1 MNSQGNDY
9 RGRSGRGNHGSGRF
23 QRGGRLGPS
32 RPPPVQDLRPFN
44 PRGSNA
50 NNNQRKDKS
59 TNSFSKVN
67 GDGTGQNRRPTNDVN
82 SSSSR
87 SKKSMSLE
95 KLKKSLKSTIQ
106 EYLMIEDLNELKEC
120 IKELPTD
127 MDREVHFVSTCADI
141 AINEKEMNRKKIY
154 KLMESVAKDK
164 VVTEDN
170 IVNGF
175 VPIFASLGD
184 IMIDSP
190 LAGKWIGELIGCS
203 IKGGVDKGSLVERCV
218 ANISNDRHKA
228 KFQEGV
234 ALMA

>member
-1 MNSQGNDY
+1 
-9 RGRSGRGNHGSGRF
+9 
-23 QRGGRLGPS
+23 
-32 RPPPVQDLRPFN
+32 VQDLRPFN

-50 NNNQRKDKS
+50 NSNRMKQKS
-59 TNSFSKVN
+59 TASMGKVS
-67 GDGTGQNRRPTNDVN
+67 GDGTGQNRRPPNDIN
-82 SSSSR
+82 SSSNG
-87 SKKSMSLE
+87 KKTISLE

-120 IKELPTD
+120 INELPSD
-127 MDREVHFVSTCADI
+127 MDREAHFITTCADI
-141 AINEKEMNRKKIY
+141 AINEKEINRKKIY

-164 VVTEDN
+164 VVTADN

-190 LAGKWIGELIGCS
+190 LAGKWIGELIGCC
-203 IKGGVDKGSLVERCV
+203 IKGGIDKGSVMERCV
-218 ANISNDRHKA
+218 SNISNDKHKG

-234 ALMA
+234 DLMA